1 MMRRKDIILLKSRKT
16 IIGALA
22 WIALILAVTWSMF
35 PILFIFSSS
44 LKDAKHIFAYPPTL
58 FNTPTLKHYIALGEE
73 WPDFYVSL
81 GNSMIITL
89 SAVIFTVVVS
99 MPAAYAF
106 SRYRSRFIR
115 SSGLFLIWARMFPPI
130 IITIPLYPIV
140 YTIGLMDNHIILI
153 VLYAAF
159 YLSIVAWILKGFL
172 DNIPPELEESA
183 YIEGCG
189 QFRSFMSITLPL
201 STPGIVS
208 GSILVA
214 IFCWK
219 EFFFAFLFTTFNAKT
234 APVVLKEMLGSMFG
248 VNWGPLFAATSI
260 QLFPILLF
268 IWLVQRFL
276 ITGLAHSGEK

>member
-1 MMRRKDIILLKSRKT
+1 MYRKEVSIRKT
-16 IIGALA
+16 RKTFIGLLA
-22 WIALILAVTWSMF
+22 WLALSLAVIWSIF
-35 PILFIFSSS
+35 PIFFIFSSS
-44 LKDAKHIFAYPPTL
+44 LKEAKSIFAYPPTL
-58 FNTPTLKHYIALGEE
+58 FGKPTLEHYFALAKE
-73 WPDFYVSL
+73 WPDFFASL
-81 GNSMIITL
+81 SNSFIITL
-89 SAVIFTVVVS
+89 SSVVFTLLVS
-99 MPAAYAF
+99 MPAAYVF

-130 IITIPLYPIV
+130 IITIPLYPII
-140 YTIGLMDNHIILI
+140 YTIGLMDNHV
-153 VLYAAF
+153 VLVLLYSAF
-159 YLSIVAWILKGFL
+159 YLSIVTWILKGFL

-189 QFRSFMSITLPL
+189 QFRSFMTITLPL
-201 STPGIVS
+201 STPGMVS

-248 VNWGPLFAATSI
+248 VSWGPLFAATTL
-260 QLFPILLF
+260 QLLPILLF

-276 ITGLAHSGEK
+276 IEGLSHSSEK

>member
-1 MMRRKDIILLKSRKT
+1 MMNREVLIHKSKKS
-16 IIGALA
+16 IVEVLA
-22 WIALILAVTWSMF
+22 WVALILAVTWSMF
-35 PILFIFSSS
+35 PILFIFTSS
-44 LKDAKHIFAYPPTL
+44 LKMADQIFAYPPSL
-58 FNTPTLKHYIALGEE
+58 LGTPTFKHYLSLGEE
-73 WPDFYVSL
+73 WPDFYKSL
-81 GNSMIITL
+81 GNSLIITF
-89 SAVIFTVVVS
+89 SSVVFTLIVS
-99 MPAAYAF
+99 MPAAYVF

-115 SSGLFLIWARMFPPI
+115 SSGLFLIWARMFAPI
-130 IITIPLYPIV
+130 IITIPLYPII
-140 YTIGLMDNHIILI
+140 YTIGLMDNHIVLI
-153 VLYAAF
+153 VLYSAF

-201 STPGIVS
+201 SAPGMVS

-248 VNWGPLFAATSI
+248 VSWGPLFAATSL
-260 QLFPILLF
+260 QLLPILIF
-268 IWLVQRFL
+268 VWIVQRFL
-276 ITGLAHSGEK
+276 MEGLAHSGEK

>member
-1 MMRRKDIILLKSRKT
+1 MRAKQALVQKSKKSIVEILAWL
-16 IIGALA
+16 ALA
-22 WIALILAVTWSMF
+22 AAVTWSMF
-35 PILFIFSSS
+35 PILFIFASS
-44 LKDAKHIFAYPPTL
+44 LKKADQIFAYPPSIL
-58 FNTPTLKHYIALGEE
+58 GTPTLKHYAALVEE
-73 WPDFYVSL
+73 WPDFFKSL
-81 GNSMIITL
+81 GNSLIITF
-89 SAVIFTVVVS
+89 SSVVLTLLVS
-99 MPAAYAF
+99 MPAAYVF

-130 IITIPLYPIV
+130 IITIPLYPII
-140 YTIGLMDNHIILI
+140 YTIGLMDNHIVLI
-153 VLYAAF
+153 ALYSAF

-189 QFRSFMSITLPL
+189 QLRSFMSITLPL
-201 STPGIVS
+201 SAPGLVS

-248 VNWGPLFAATSI
+248 VSWGPLFAATTL
-260 QLFPILLF
+260 QLLPILIF

-276 ITGLAHSGEK
+276 ISGLAHSSEK